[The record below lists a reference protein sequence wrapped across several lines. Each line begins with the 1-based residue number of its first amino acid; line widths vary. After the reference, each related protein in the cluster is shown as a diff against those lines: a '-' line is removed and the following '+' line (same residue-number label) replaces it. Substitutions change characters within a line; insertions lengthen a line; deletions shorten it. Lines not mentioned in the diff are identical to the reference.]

1 MCAAYIRRVVEDV
14 LSEPH
19 RRVRSSSNSNSRR
32 GRRGAGSERTR
43 RLWWT
48 EEKRRR
54 AAQAAAQVEVQVT
67 SHLLASF
74 FSSWR
79 SSVAQAAAVALRRC
93 SLFRQE
99 GFLHFWRVWRTAE
112 RLPHVFSTLDQLA
125 PIFVFSPSPD
135 PAISVPSS
143 PPVTRSQARQA
154 QVAVESASSPSPF
167 PAPSDL
173 ELSLPPDPAVAQARS
188 QVLGQ
193 LARVLARPPALIVT
207 ESRARR
213 REQERIRDMELR
225 DMELVY
231 DSDGIVMGTWGD
243 VFPDGYD
250 GYSESYSDED
260 DDERLCPGFNH
271 WQHAHHL
278 QAAEDFQAACRA
290 DPDVC
295 DFCGIGSCSG
305 ECQNW

>member
-1 MCAAYIRRVVEDV
+1 MAQCSPESVCHPERPARPAPTADLAGYQYVCAAYIRRVVEDV

-19 RRVRSSSNSNSRR
+19 CRVRSSSNSNSRR

-79 SSVAQAAAVALRRC
+79 SSVAQATAVALRRC

-99 GFLHFWRVWRTAE
+99 GFLRFWRMWRTAE
-112 RLPHVFSTLDQLA
+112 KLPHVFSTLDQLA

-135 PAISVPSS
+135 PAISVPLT

-154 QVAVESASSPSPF
+154 QVAVESASSPSPD

-193 LARVLARPPALIVT
+193 LTRVLALPPALIVT

-213 REQERIRDMELR
+213 REEERIQLR
-225 DMELVY
+225 NMELVY
-231 DSDGIVMGTWGD
+231 DSDGIVMGKWGD

-250 GYSESYSDED
+250 GYSESW
-260 DDERLCPGFNH
+260 RT
-271 WQHAHHL
+271 
-278 QAAEDFQAACRA
+278 
-290 DPDVC
+290 
-295 DFCGIGSCSG
+295 
-305 ECQNW
+305 